1 MKKRIITVLSIL
13 FILILTSCN
22 YEEEIEIENPKLYP
36 AYILES
42 NEELWGYI
50 DEEGKFLVEPKYNT
64 ANDFSEGLALVEK
77 DGLFGVLDSE
87 GKEILK
93 IEFTNINKIENG
105 YMTAFKDDSVMIFNY
120 SGEEL
125 KLDREYRNIGVYSD
139 GLFGVLIMDKEGDFK
154 FGYIDESGNEI
165 IKPKYSLAY
174 PFRLS
179 RAIVKED
186 EVFKVIDKKD
196 KEFKTL
202 EFTDIK
208 PSSNKDYYIYSSTG
222 DNFGL
227 LDKDGD
233 ILIQD
238 KYSAI
243 VDVNEDLVVVG
254 ELDGQT
260 ESFGLLNVRGD
271 NILETKYNDIKL
283 LGEGYIAV
291 SEELGLA
298 EKNIYSILDEKLKKI
313 SEEKYYN
320 IGGRSG
326 KIENNIISVVS
337 ELETYAIDL
346 EGNIVEEI
354 PITKGYGEVYMDENI
369 IRSHVDGERLYYNMD
384 GQIIWEADK
393 TYTIDSNREI
403 VSKTYKD
410 GDGINVNYPHFI
422 GFAEREIQDE
432 INKKILDQF
441 TKDEGILEEKYN
453 YFKTNYEITKMGNII
468 QVNKLEKM
476 LMRNKIEEDTNREI
490 YNINIDSGKFYT
502 LEDIFKEDS
511 NYIEKINNIISEKL
525 LLEIDNIGIKK
536 IAPVRRNQDFK
547 IKDDKLY
554 LYLRYEDSLKVLKGY
569 EEIEMELEELKD
581 IINFESDV
589 FINMGE
595 KNKYNRKS

>member
-1 MKKRIITVLSIL
+1 MKKFLRITLSIL
-13 FILILTSCN
+13 SIILITSCT
-22 YEEEIEIENPKLYP
+22 YEEEMDIENPKLYP

-42 NEELWGYI
+42 NKELWGYI
-50 DEEGKFLVEPKYNT
+50 DEEGEFLVEPEYNT

-77 DGLFGVLDSE
+77 DGLFGILDSE

-93 IEFTNINKIENG
+93 TEFTNINKIENG

-125 KLDREYRNIGVYSD
+125 KLDKEYRNIGVYSD
-139 GLFGVLIMDKEGDFK
+139 GLFGVLTMDKEENFK
-154 FGYIDESGNEI
+154 FGYIDDLGNEI

-186 EVFKVIDKKD
+186 DLFKVIDKKD
-196 KEFKTL
+196 KEFKIL

-208 PSSNKDYYIYSSTG
+208 PSRSKDYYIYSSTG

-243 VDVNEDLVVVG
+243 VDVQEDLVVVG

-260 ESFGLLNVRGD
+260 ESFGLLNVRGEK
-271 NILETKYNDIKL
+271 ILDPKYNDIKL

-291 SEELGLA
+291 SDEVGLA

-313 SEEKYYN
+313 SEDKFYN

-369 IRSHVDGERLYYNMD
+369 IRTQVDGERLYYNMD

-403 VSKTYKD
+403 VLKTYKD
-410 GDGINVNYPHFI
+410 GNGINIKYPHFI
-422 GFAEREIQDE
+422 GFDDRKIQEE
-432 INKKILDQF
+432 INKKVLDQF
-441 TKDEGILEEKYN
+441 TKDEGILEEKYD
-453 YFKTNYEITKMGNII
+453 YFKTNYEIIKMGNII
-468 QVNKLEKM
+468 QVNKLEKI

-490 YNINIDSGKFYT
+490 YNINLDSGEFYT
-502 LEDIFKEDS
+502 LEDIFKDDS

-554 LYLRYEDSLKVLKGY
+554 LYLRYEDSLRVLKGY
-569 EEIEMELEELKD
+569 EEIELDLEELKD
-581 IINFESDV
+581 IINYESDYFV
-589 FINMGE
+589 
-595 KNKYNRKS
+595 NRV

>member
-1 MKKRIITVLSIL
+1 MKKFLRITLSIL
-13 FILILTSCN
+13 SIILITSCT
-22 YEEEIEIENPKLYP
+22 YEEEMDIENPKLYP

-42 NEELWGYI
+42 NKELWGYI
-50 DEEGKFLVEPKYNT
+50 DEEGEFLVEPEYNT

-93 IEFTNINKIENG
+93 TEFTNINKIENG

-125 KLDREYRNIGVYSD
+125 KLDKEYRNIGVYSD
-139 GLFGVLIMDKEGDFK
+139 GLFGVLTMDKEENFK
-154 FGYIDESGNEI
+154 FGYIDDLGNEI

-186 EVFKVIDKKD
+186 DLFKVIDKKD
-196 KEFKTL
+196 KEFKIL

-208 PSSNKDYYIYSSTG
+208 PSRSKDYYIYSSTG

-243 VDVNEDLVVVG
+243 VDVQEDLVVVG

-260 ESFGLLNVRGD
+260 ESFGLLNVRGEK
-271 NILETKYNDIKL
+271 ILDPKYNDIKL

-291 SEELGLA
+291 SDEVGLA

-313 SEEKYYN
+313 SEDKFYN

-369 IRSHVDGERLYYNMD
+369 IRTQVDGERLYYNMD

-403 VSKTYKD
+403 VLKTYKD
-410 GDGINVNYPHFI
+410 GNGINIKYPHFI
-422 GFAEREIQDE
+422 GFDDRKIQEE
-432 INKKILDQF
+432 INKKVLDQF
-441 TKDEGILEEKYN
+441 TKDEGILEEKYD
-453 YFKTNYEITKMGNII
+453 YFKTNYEIIKMGNII
-468 QVNKLEKM
+468 QVNKLEKI

-490 YNINIDSGKFYT
+490 YNINLDSGEFYT
-502 LEDIFKEDS
+502 LEDIFKDDS

-554 LYLRYEDSLKVLKGY
+554 LYLRYEDSLKILKGY
-569 EEIEMELEELKD
+569 EEIEIELMELED
-581 IINFESDV
+581 IIDQESDV
-589 FINMGE
+589 FINME
-595 KNKYNRKS
+595 D